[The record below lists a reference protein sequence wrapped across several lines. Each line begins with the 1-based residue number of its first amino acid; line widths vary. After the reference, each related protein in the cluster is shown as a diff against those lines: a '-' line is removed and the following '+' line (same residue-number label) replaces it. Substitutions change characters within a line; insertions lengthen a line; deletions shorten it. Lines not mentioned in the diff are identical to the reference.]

1 MKTLDGLLT
10 SAGYP
15 RCLGGAGMWLGML
28 ARTTPREEDNVS
40 AGAKLDYH
48 VVDVFTDRAFAG
60 NPLAVVL
67 GAEELNTVQMQQMAN
82 EFHLSETTF
91 PLFGGDLR
99 GADYQLRI
107 FTPEVELPFAGHPS
121 IGTAWLLRSL
131 RRIKP
136 GGASQLCGAGVL
148 ALEVAEDSAI
158 ISGGEP
164 MFGEPVDPMAAVRAV
179 GLAES
184 DLAHAPIAVASTGLP
199 YVVVPVQPSALARC
213 VGDIAALRE
222 PFGIVDEMTGVF
234 VVAWD
239 DEPTMARA
247 RMFAGDIGAV
257 EDPATGSAALAY
269 GAYLV
274 GAGLVSDGETTI
286 EISQGVELGRP
297 SQLRVTVLAEAG
309 RVVRTQVSGQV
320 VPVASGTISVPD
332 PR

>member
-15 RCLGGAGMWLGML
+15 RCLGWGGMWLGML
-28 ARTTPREEDNVS
+28 AGTTPLEEVNVS
-40 AGAKLDYH
+40 DRAKLEYH

-67 GAEELNTVQMQQMAN
+67 GGEDLTTGQMQQLAN

-91 PLFGGDLR
+91 PLFGGDLQ

-121 IGTAWLLRSL
+121 IGTAWLLRTL
-131 RRIKP
+131 GRIES
-136 GGASQLCGAGVL
+136 GAASQLCGAGVL
-148 ALEVAEDSAI
+148 ALDVSEESAT

-184 DLAHAPIAVASTGLP
+184 DLADGPIAVASTGLP
-199 YVVVPVQPSALARC
+199 YVVVPVHPAALARC

-222 PFGIVDEMTGVF
+222 PFGIVNEMTGVF

-239 DEPTMARA
+239 EEPTKVRA

-257 EDPATGSAALAY
+257 EDPATGSAALAF

-286 EISQGVELGRP
+286 EIGQGVELGRP
-297 SQLRVTVLAEAG
+297 SQLRVAVVADAG
-309 RVVRTQVSGQV
+309 RVLRTQVSGQV
-320 VPVASGTISVPD
+320 VPVASGTIAVP
-332 PR
+332 